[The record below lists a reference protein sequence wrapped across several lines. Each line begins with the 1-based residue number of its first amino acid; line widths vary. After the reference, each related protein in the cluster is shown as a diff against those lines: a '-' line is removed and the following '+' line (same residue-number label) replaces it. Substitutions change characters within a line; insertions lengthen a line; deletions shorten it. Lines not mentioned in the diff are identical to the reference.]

1 MSIKGDPVFTFS
13 LPGGAARPPFPPP
26 VNYATAGNLSAAI
39 CSAPSVCSEASWIQG
54 RDIGESASAVSANVT

>member
-39 CSAPSVCSEASWIQG
+39 CSAPSGCPEASWMV
-54 RDIGESASAVSANVT
+54 RDIGVSASAVSANVT